1 MMRSAGRAE
10 TTAPLPRVDVRY
22 RIAAWLVIT
31 QAIAME
37 LGATLALPLLLLSHV
52 SEAEIGTRFPF
63 ALPYFQNNLSLFMVM
78 SGIFGV
84 LRLAGGVGIL
94 RDRLWGLVVTVVM
107 NVVTLVL
114 MIFLLPAGIAD
125 GVFSGASLLL
135 IASAWFG
142 RTTLSEHAA
151 AGRRLPDA

>member
-1 MMRSAGRAE
+1 M
-10 TTAPLPRVDVRY
+10 TAPLPRIDVRY
-22 RIAAWLVIT
+22 RIVAWLVIT
-31 QAIAME
+31 QAVAME
-37 LGATLALPLLLLSHV
+37 LGAMLALPIPLFMNV
-52 SEAEIGTRFPF
+52 PEADIGTRVHF
-63 ALPYFQNNLSLFMVM
+63 ALPYFQNNLSLLMVM

-94 RDRLWGLVVTVVM
+94 RDRLWGLAVTVVM